1 MALTA
6 EQLLDV
12 VETAITEILTDG
24 QSWALGGRRKTM
36 ADLPELRRMRNELKA
51 EARGGIVV
59 QVAVPR

>member
-12 VETAITEILTDG
+12 VEVAIVEILTDG
-24 QSWALGGRRKTM
+24 QSWAHGGRRKTL
-36 ADLPELRRMRNELKA
+36 ADLPELRRLRGELQA
-51 EARGGIVV
+51 EVRGGIVV